1 MLVSVVS
8 AIAPIA
14 GRSRMKRPTSSDE
27 KCCASDAL
35 PPLPKTRIRPPF
47 VMASRIASAAR
58 MVGPRWV
65 RTRWCSAMVPA
76 KIASVIAAASS
87 RLMVAGMLVLPRPI
101 AVGLQVRRELLRR
114 ELHRLVDFRRHLDLH
129 RVVLARGMPLPVVR
143 HQDAAQVGMPVEVDP
158 EHVVDFALAPVH
170 RLPHARQ
177 RR

>member
-35 PPLPKTRIRPPF
+35 PPLPKTRIRPPL
-47 VMASRIASAAR
+47 VIASRIASAAR
-58 MVGPRWV
+58 MVGPRWA

-87 RLMVAGMLVLPRPI
+87 RLMEAGILVLPRPI
-101 AVGLQVRRELLRR
+101 AAGLQVRGELFRGQ
-114 ELHRLVDFRRHLDLH
+114 LHRLVDLRRHLDLD
-129 RVVLARGMPLPVVR
+129 RVVLPRGVAFPVVR
-143 HQDAAQVGMPVEVDP
+143 HQDAAQ
-158 EHVVDFALAPVH
+158 
-170 RLPHARQ
+170 
-177 RR
+177 